1 MADDGAATWLRAL
14 SHGLQVQ
21 PVDTLFHHAA
31 FLHLLHQQRETTL
44 LKLPSAHLLPFLT
57 EPPLFES
64 GRQIWSRFIGA
75 RPDEM
80 ASLEALLAAPPP
92 ASWGGVEA
100 LLGSGELLPRLH
112 FDNGRYLDAAA
123 TFRAREPARPARAA
137 APRRRTRRSACR
149 RASSPRARARAA
161 RRSPRRAGGAQPR
174 EHGGAPARARGAHLA
189 HLDGSPPPRPRAA
202 RRRRASAPTLCALE
216 ENCSARSCSCASPP
230 SSARSRPTPARSARS
245 SPTRSTRAPPTS
257 PPPSATSTLRSAA
270 GCWSSTPF
278 KGAWARL
285 WWPLLAILD
294 FAQPYRE
301 YPQCITLALQHV
313 LGQPPEVWEPPPAG
327 AAGGAGAAAARPWG
341 ELMRDVADLRK
352 AFVSEYAFQ
361 PDAIV
366 ACLEAQQLSMPRPE
380 GGAVVRALASARAA
394 VARPVVPWATL
405 YQCYGSPERC
415 GPLMKRLWAGERAS
429 PARRAS
435 RSSTSPPASPPS
447 SPSGSRRREA
457 MAARSAAAAAAA
469 APDRRGQLAAFAST
483 VRRLGVGA
491 DVERMIA
498 DLDGMTAL
506 TLGDNPLL
514 VQHADLVRR
523 QLRRVLQDLAAI
535 GHM

>member
-1 MADDGAATWLRAL
+1 MAARQRAL
-14 SHGLQVQ
+14 EVRISHI
-21 PVDTLFHHAA
+21 
-31 FLHLLHQQRETTL
+31 
-44 LKLPSAHLLPFLT
+44 S
-57 EPPLFES
+57 
-64 GRQIWSRFIGA
+64 
-75 RPDEM
+75 M
-80 ASLEALLAAPPP
+80 ALAA
-92 ASWGGVEA
+92 
-100 LLGSGELLPRLH
+100 
-112 FDNGRYLDAAA
+112 
-123 TFRAREPARPARAA
+123 
-137 APRRRTRRSACR
+137 
-149 RASSPRARARAA
+149 ASS
-161 RRSPRRAGGAQPR
+161 AGGA
-174 EHGGAPARARGAHLA
+174 
-189 HLDGSPPPRPRAA
+189 AA
-202 RRRRASAPTLCALE
+202 AGVGPDFVRALE
-216 ENCSARSCSCASPP
+216 ENSQRAQLQLRLASELCALATNPG
-230 SSARSRPTPARSARS
+230 AL
-245 SPTRSTRAPPTS
+245 RALLPHTEH
-257 PPPSATSTLRSAA
+257 ASAA
-270 GCWSSTPF
+270 HLAAAVGHFHAQVCGGLLELNALF
-278 KGAWARL
+278 KGAWAARL

-301 YPQCITLALQHV
+301 YPQCVTVALQH
-313 LGQPPEVWEPPPAG
+313 LLHQPPEVGPPPRG
-327 AAGGAGAAAARPWG
+327 RGGGAGAAAARPWG

-429 PARRAS
+429 LGAPGKQKLHLAAGLATLLAEWLEEAR
-435 RSSTSPPASPPS
+435 
-447 SPSGSRRREA
+447 GDGG
-457 MAARSAAAAAAA
+457 ARGGGVAAAA
-469 APDRRGQLAAFAST
+469 APDRRGQLVAFAST